1 LNRFKSDEDDA
12 FTLSRRDKSGIWME
26 FAYMRHGL
34 EAKDGHGPR
43 VTIKD
48 VAREVGV
55 STGLVS
61 MALNDHPAV
70 AVATKELVRRAARH
84 LDYVPNSVGQALR
97 ARQLGA
103 IAVVIPHSSHHV
115 FSHPYFV
122 EVLEGVTAVASA
134 HDLTVVLSTSRE
146 EEDGEAAYV
155 RLLRRRRADG
165 VIVAAAAI
173 GDLNI
178 PRLAASGYP
187 LVVLGRDPDPGI
199 SSVVVDDRGG
209 AKDVVTHLLDIH
221 ARRRVA
227 HIAGPLG
234 HRSAVDKLEGYRA
247 ALEGRGLP
255 YDPDLVAEEDY
266 SEAGGARACE
276 QLLAAGLGF
285 DGLFAANDQMA
296 FGALQTLRRHG
307 LEVPR
312 DLALAGFDDI
322 ELARVIQTPLTTMHQ
337 PMAEIGRRATERL
350 IDLLN
355 GRIVDPIQIEL
366 PTTLVIRESCG
377 C

>member
-1 LNRFKSDEDDA
+1 MRNGREGEPQ
-12 FTLSRRDKSGIWME
+12 RR
-26 FAYMRHGL
+26 RR
-34 EAKDGHGPR
+34 P
-43 VTIKD
+43 TIKD
-48 VAREVGV
+48 VAQEAGV

-61 MALNDHPAV
+61 MALSDHPDV
-70 AVATKELVRRAARH
+70 AVATKERVRRVAQG

-97 ARQLGA
+97 ARRLGA

-134 HDLTVVLSTSRE
+134 HDLAVVLSTGRE

-155 RLLRRRRADG
+155 RLLRTRRADG

-178 PRLAASGYP
+178 SRLAASGYP
-187 LVVLGRDPDPGI
+187 LVVLGRDPHNTGI
-199 SSVVVDDRGG
+199 ASVVIDDRGG
-209 AKDVVTHLLDIH
+209 AEAVVAHLLDVH
-221 ARRRVA
+221 GLRRIA

-234 HRSAVDKLEGYRA
+234 HRSAVDKLAGYRA
-247 ALEGRGLP
+247 ALERHGLP
-255 YDPDLVAEEDY
+255 YDPGLVAEEDY
-266 SEAGGARACE
+266 SEAGGASACE
-276 QLLAAGLGF
+276 RLLAAGLEF

-296 FGALQTLRRHG
+296 YGALQTLRRHG
-307 LEVPR
+307 IDVPN
-312 DLALAGFDDI
+312 DVAVAGFDDI
-322 ELARVIQTPLTTMHQ
+322 ELARVIQTPLTTVHQ

-350 IDLLN
+350 ISLLD
-355 GRIVDPIQIEL
+355 GQTVEPIQLEL

>member
-1 LNRFKSDEDDA
+1 
-12 FTLSRRDKSGIWME
+12 
-26 FAYMRHGL
+26 MRQGL
-34 EAKDGHGPR
+34 ETEDGHGRR

-48 VAREVGV
+48 VAREAGV

-61 MALNDHPAV
+61 MALSDHPAV
-70 AVATKELVRRAARH
+70 AAATKELVRRTAQR
-84 LDYVPNSVGQALR
+84 LDYVPNWAGRTLR
-97 ARQLGA
+97 ARRLGA

-134 HDLTVVLSTSRE
+134 HDLTVVLSTSRA

-155 RLLRRRRADG
+155 RLLRSRRADG

-173 GDLNI
+173 GDLNVS
-178 PRLAASGYP
+178 RLAASGYP
-187 LVVLGRDPDPGI
+187 LVVLGRDPHDPGI
-199 SSVVVDDRGG
+199 ASVVVDDRGG
-209 AKDVVTHLLDIH
+209 AEQVATHLLDVH
-221 ARRRVA
+221 GLRRVA

-247 ALEGRGLP
+247 TLARRGLP
-255 YDPDLVAEEDY
+255 FDPDLVAEEDY

-276 QLLAAGLGF
+276 RLLAAGLAF

-296 FGALQTLRRHG
+296 YGALQTLRRHG

-312 DLALAGFDDI
+312 DLALVGFDDI
-322 ELARVIQTPLTTMHQ
+322 ELARVIQTPLTTVHQ
-337 PMAEIGRRATERL
+337 PMAEIGRRATELL
-350 IDLLN
+350 IGLLG
-355 GRIVDPIQIEL
+355 GRTLGPAQIEL
-366 PTTLVIRESCG
+366 PTTLVVRQSCG
-377 C
+377 CQEGGP